1 MPRARCEAAAGGRG
15 WRIQFRGVTGFLLL
29 KWLHVLSAIVAVGAN
44 ATYGLWSARA
54 GSEPAHLGFAL
65 RGIKFMDDRLAN
77 PAYGVLLVTGLIMAF
92 TTYSITLTWILIGLG
107 LYAVMAVLG
116 AVVYSRTLSRQI
128 ETLDA
133 EGPSSAAFRA
143 LSARA
148 AAVGIFLG
156 VIAIAVVFDMVFKP
170 QV

>member
-1 MPRARCEAAAGGRG
+1 VGAWPLAVDHD
-15 WRIQFRGVTGFLLL
+15 IQFRGVTGFLLL
-29 KWLHVLSAIVAVGAN
+29 KWLHVLSAILAVGSN

-54 GSEPAHLGFAL
+54 GSDPAHLGFAL

-116 AVVYSRTLSRQI
+116 AGVYSRTLNRQI
-128 ETLDA
+128 KTLDA
-133 EGPSSAAFRA
+133 EGPSSPAFRA

-156 VIAIAVVFDMVFKP
+156 VLAIAVVFDMVFKP
-170 QV
+170 QI

>member
-1 MPRARCEAAAGGRG
+1 VAVDHD
-15 WRIQFRGVTGFLLL
+15 IQFRGVTGFLLL
-29 KWLHVLSAIVAVGAN
+29 KWLHVLSAILAVGSN

-54 GSEPAHLGFAL
+54 GSDPAHLGFAL

-116 AVVYSRTLSRQI
+116 AGVYSRTLSRQI
-128 ETLDA
+128 KTLDA
-133 EGPSSAAFRA
+133 EGPSSPAFRA

-148 AAVGIFLG
+148 TAVGIFLG
-156 VIAIAVVFDMVFKP
+156 VLAIAVVFDMVFKP

>member
-1 MPRARCEAAAGGRG
+1 VAVVGG
-15 WRIQFRGVTGFLLL
+15 IQFRGVTGFLLL

-54 GSEPAHLGFAL
+54 GGEPAHLGFAL

-116 AVVYSRTLSRQI
+116 AVVYSRTLTRQI

>member
-1 MPRARCEAAAGGRG
+1 MAVVHGL
-15 WRIQFRGVTGFLLL
+15 QFRGVTGFLLL

-44 ATYGLWSARA
+44 ATYGLWSGRA
-54 GSEPAHLGFAL
+54 GNDPAHLGFAL

-116 AVVYSRTLSRQI
+116 VGVYSRTLNRQI
-128 ETLDA
+128 TTLDA
-133 EGPSSAAFRA
+133 EGPSSPAFRA

-148 AAVGIFLG
+148 TAVGIFLG
-156 VIAIAVVFDMVFKP
+156 VIAVAVVFDMVFKP